1 MSRIALRYSETQD
14 PKAFICLTCDKLLR
28 DIMATEK
35 KLEVLRGKITEN
47 LERLQR
53 SSSSCEPLSNSK
65 RPRFDYG
72 VQLQEEQFSTDTQ
85 PPLEAQEDVENICNL
100 QESGSLEGCVDME
113 VSDEVLETIGEQS
126 SSRSNDL
133 RLSQTSAG
141 CQLTPGQS
149 PPVKVSFK
157 ITIICYAKYT

>member
-1 MSRIALRYSETQD
+1 MLW
-14 PKAFICLTCDKLLR
+14 
-28 DIMATEK
+28 
-35 KLEVLRGKITEN
+35 GKITEK

-85 PPLEAQEDVENICNL
+85 PPLEAQEDFENICNL

-113 VSDEVLETIGEQS
+113 VSDEVSETIGEQS

-133 RLSQTSAG
+133 HLSQTSAG